1 MTLGDLRFPAPAI
14 PKKLRWGHFSS
25 IPGVFVRFPGAVAGR
40 RTLRTLCFESRFS
53 GVSSEKS
60 APGPLPCMAG
70 AGNLRTPRAPNVNAL
85 RAKILTGGGSA
96 MQLLSICSPVALLQ
110 LLRLLQAGRA
120 APRRSRCLLRGRLRR
135 RRRATLDAI
144 HVAARRVRL
153 DLQSRGAPNPPGG
166 VKAGTEVS
174 SKAPS
179 RAKASPAYFQ
189 LHSRWY
195 TGMLLTN
202 RNGAPKTLPPAE
214 RL

>member
-110 LLRLLQAGRA
+110 LLREWRSAWALARFLWCRLGLASASTPSPLQLCGASPPRVALREVA
-120 APRRSRCLLRGRLRR
+120 APDVLEGLLALRR
-135 RRRATLDAI
+135 PAKRPSEPSVFLRFSVGI
-144 HVAARRVRL
+144 
-153 DLQSRGAPNPPGG
+153 SR
-166 VKAGTEVS
+166 
-174 SKAPS
+174 
-179 RAKASPAYFQ
+179 
-189 LHSRWY
+189 
-195 TGMLLTN
+195 
-202 RNGAPKTLPPAE
+202 
-214 RL
+214 